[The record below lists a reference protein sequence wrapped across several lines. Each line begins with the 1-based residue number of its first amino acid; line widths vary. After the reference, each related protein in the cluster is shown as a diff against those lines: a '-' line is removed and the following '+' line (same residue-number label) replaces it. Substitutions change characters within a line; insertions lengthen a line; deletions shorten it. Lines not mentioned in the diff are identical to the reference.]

1 MKTIEVGTLV
11 RLKFK
16 TVRTRRGL
24 VSEKIERDE
33 DKPVGMVI
41 KRGYKGFKGP
51 LVVKWINGN
60 AEIGHATGSIGWF
73 DKYNVEVIA

>member
-1 MKTIEVGTLV
+1 MIEIGTLV

-16 TVRTRRGL
+16 AVRYSQYRL

-33 DKPVGMVI
+33 DKPIGIVIRNGYNGMN
-41 KRGYKGFKGP
+41 GP

-60 AEIGHATGSIGWF
+60 AEIGHPTGSTGYF